1 MTGGIRGNRISRTF
15 IIFGYVT
22 GNGTPAPRDNINRK
36 KRQGFFVKAERL
48 LYKQRQLMEVRILPY
63 PLQAYIDI
71 YESTDNISAAEV
83 MVLRLKY
90 G

>member
-1 MTGGIRGNRISRTF
+1 MK
-15 IIFGYVT
+15 
-22 GNGTPAPRDNINRK
+22 PREDSANHTI
-36 KRQGFFVKAERL
+36 VKCRMFL
-48 LYKQRQLMEVRILPY
+48 RY
-63 PLQAYIDI
+63 QAYIDI